1 MSDIVQSTIISYF
14 DTQNAAFKYN
24 SESIPVIHTDN
35 NAGEKEEG
43 GIGPFIKTSIIEQS
57 WNKINTSRHT
67 VSDSLNHCSM
77 ETGQFILQIHAQG
90 GYGDR
95 DLRIQQKVADLIKRD
110 FVQLD
115 LDTSNNSFIRFGVST
130 SRPPFFID
138 RAKKGE
144 RQWWQLNLFIN
155 YSYSESYTV

>member
-1 MSDIVQSTIISYF
+1 MSDIVQSTVISYF
-14 DTQNAAFKYN
+14 DSQNAALKYN
-24 SESIPVIHTDN
+24 SEVIPVIHTDN

-57 WNKINTSRHT
+57 WNKINSSRHT
-67 VSDSLNHCSM
+67 VTDSDTQCSM
-77 ETGQFILQIHAQG
+77 ETGQFIIEIHAQG

-95 DLRIQQKVADLIKRD
+95 DLRIQQKVADLIKKD

-115 LDTSNNSFIRFGVST
+115 LETANSEFIRFGEST
-130 SRPPFFID
+130 SRPPFFVD
-138 RAKKGE
+138 RAKRGQ

-155 YSYSESYTV
+155 YAYSESYTN